1 MRCNRAFTD
10 PINNSLELIQD
21 MKVALLRLQRSPAD
35 TAIASTLPCVTQAI
49 NDMTSFYGCKH
60 VIAFSYVFEG
70 VLKKVRCQFAR
81 RRGSDRTVAI
91 LLRPLFRDV

>member
-21 MKVALLRLQRSPAD
+21 MKVALLRLQRSLAD

-49 NDMTSFYGCKH
+49 KDMTSFYGWR
-60 VIAFSYVFEG
+60 IQE
-70 VLKKVRCQFAR
+70 
-81 RRGSDRTVAI
+81 
-91 LLRPLFRDV
+91 